1 MAINSNYIRP
11 QSEVHQLL
19 NVTVS
24 GGQSHGHA
32 CIIGAQY
39 DLYRY
44 GKEDLPAYTYG
55 KDTDAITLQY
65 DTDPS
70 GLIDYIVDEQS
81 IQIFGKNL
89 LAEVSEIADPIAR
102 DADSYTI
109 LKAPEGK
116 YWAAD
121 YSTEAADKLV
131 CPNYSVTIGDIILIK
146 PEQGELT
153 GEEKKARIVGLIA
166 SDDNP
171 VAFDKIRVSNNLFD
185 LDSEVTSL
193 TNVSV
198 CRSFTGVLDADND
211 HYRYTKDTNVVSIN
225 TGKSLNFKGKDD
237 DIACELLKC
246 HGEIYVEFRVLVSYQ
261 YDTVDGLIQLD
272 SIDDIQNK
280 LGSIDVN
287 NELAYAC
294 YSALKASDG
303 VSVYAVRVTDN
314 TPEAFLEAVQKTE
327 SNTKVYAFVP
337 VTTDLNCVER
347 IVEFNDSMST
357 ATVKKWRI
365 NIIGVDVNDSAKISY
380 DNQGIPLL
388 GNLYSKTSGNKSTIL
403 LQISETS
410 INNGFDVYQ
419 YSIGDIVTLQ
429 KEQPQREYVVKAI
442 LADNLVQLV
451 NNTDE
456 TLPQQNEVEFSI
468 KRSNSSTS
476 NINYAKHVA
485 GKFNSRR
492 TIAVWC
498 DGGKNDGITINNV
511 YIAAEIA
518 GLTSSAAPHQGIT
531 NVEIKSI
538 DNAPKMYSRYTQDQL
553 DDVAA
558 HGVLVIAQDTN
569 ATTPYIRHQ
578 LTTCPDKGILYSE
591 LSCTRTIDN
600 ISYGVADIVRYY
612 VGRANVVEQALRHIE
627 SALLTYWNSCTS
639 TVTDQLLGPVLV
651 NYDNYSIVQDPK
663 AMDRVIINVDYYIPS
678 PLNGISVY
686 QMVYVA
692 SVTL

>member
-1 MAINSNYIRP
+1 MANNSNYIRP

-44 GKEDLPAYTYG
+44 GKEELPAYKYG
-55 KDTDAITLQY
+55 DETDSITLQY
-65 DTDPS
+65 DTDPT
-70 GLIDYIVDEQS
+70 GMIDYIVDEQS
-81 IQIFGKNL
+81 IQLFGKDI
-89 LAEVSEIADPIAR
+89 LAKISTVAEAVEKDEEF
-102 DADSYTI
+102 YTV

-121 YSTEAADKLV
+121 YSTEAADSLV
-131 CPNYSVTIGDIILIK
+131 CEDYSVTIGDIIL
-146 PEQGELT
+146 T
-153 GEEKKARIVGLIA
+153 ADEKKAKVVALIA

-171 VAFDKIRVSNNLFD
+171 VAYDKIKVSTNLFD
-185 LDSEVTSL
+185 LSTDVTSL
-193 TNVSV
+193 TGISV
-198 CRSFTGVLDADND
+198 CKSFTGVLDNEFT
-211 HYRYTKDTNVVSIN
+211 YTKDTNVISVN
-225 TGKSLNFKGKDD
+225 TTEQQLDDIKGKDNKSVP
-237 DIACELLKC
+237 ATLVPG
-246 HGEIYVEFRVLVSYQ
+246 HGEVYVEFRVLVSYQ
-261 YDTVDGLIQLD
+261 HDTVDGLIQLD
-272 SIDDIQNK
+272 SVDDVQNK

-294 YSALKASDG
+294 YSALRSSDG
-303 VSVYAVRVTDN
+303 ISVYAVRVTDN

-327 SNTKVYAFVP
+327 SNSNVYAFVP
-337 VTTDLNCVER
+337 VTTDMSCVEK

-365 NIIGVDVNDSAKISY
+365 NIIGVDVSDSAKVSY
-380 DNQGIPLL
+380 DNQGIPLK
-388 GNLYSKTSGNKSTIL
+388 GNLYSKSSGNKTTNL
-403 LQISETS
+403 LEISEVS
-410 INNGFDVYQ
+410 IENGFDIYQ
-419 YSIGDIVTLQ
+419 YSIGDIITLQ
-429 KEQPQREYVVKAI
+429 EDQSQKEYAVKAI
-442 LADNLVQLV
+442 LADNLVQLIV
-451 NNTDE
+451 EGEGGTISTQTD
-456 TLPQQNEVEFSI
+456 VSFSI

-476 NINYAKHVA
+476 NISYAKFVA

-492 TIAVWC
+492 TVAVWC
-498 DGGKNDGITINNV
+498 DGGKNDGVTINNV

-518 GLTSSAAPHQGIT
+518 GLTSAAAPHQGIT

-538 DNAPKMYSRYTQDQL
+538 DSAPKMYSRYTQDQL

-591 LSCTRTIDN
+591 LSCTRNIDN

-612 VGRANVVEQALRHIE
+612 VGRANVVEQALQHIE
-627 SALLTYWNSCTS
+627 SALITYWNSCTG
-639 TVTDQLLGPVLV
+639 TVTDQLLGPALV
-651 NYDNYSIVQDPK
+651 NYGNYSIVQDPK
-663 AMDRVIINVDYYIPS
+663 AMDRIIINVDYYIPS
-678 PLNGISVY
+678 PLNGIAVY

>member
-1 MAINSNYIRP
+1 MANNSNYIRP

-44 GKEDLPAYTYG
+44 GKEDLPAYKYG
-55 KDTDAITLQY
+55 TDTASITLQY
-65 DTDPS
+65 DTDPT

-81 IQIFGKNL
+81 IQLFGKDI
-89 LAEVSEIADPIAR
+89 LAKVSTIADSVEK
-102 DADSYTI
+102 DGESYTV
-109 LKAPEGK
+109 LKAPSEK

-121 YSTEAADKLV
+121 YSTEAATKLV
-131 CPNYSVTIGDIILIK
+131 CTDYSVTIGDIILTA
-146 PEQGELT
+146 EG
-153 GEEKKARIVGLIA
+153 KKAKVVALIA

-171 VAFDKIRVSNNLFD
+171 VAFDKIKVSNNLFD
-185 LDSEVTSL
+185 LTSDATSL
-193 TNVSV
+193 TGVSV
-198 CRSFTGVLDADND
+198 CKSFTGVLDVPFT
-211 HYRYTKDTNVVSIN
+211 YTKDTNVVAVN
-225 TGKSLNFKGKDD
+225 TEEQTLTVKGKDNKPVT
-237 DIACELLKC
+237 CTLVTG
-246 HGEIYVEFRVLVSYQ
+246 HGEVYVEFRVLVSYQ
-261 YDTVDGLIQLD
+261 HDTVDGLIQLD
-272 SIDDIQNK
+272 SVDDVQNK

-303 VSVYAVRVTDN
+303 VSVYAVRVTSN

-327 SNTKVYAFVP
+327 SNSNVYAFVP
-337 VTTDLNCVER
+337 VTTDMSCVEK
-347 IVEFNDSMST
+347 IVEFNDAMST

-365 NIIGVDVNDSAKISY
+365 NIIGVDVNDSAKVSY
-380 DNQGIPLL
+380 DNQGIPLK
-388 GNLYSKTSGNKSTIL
+388 GTFYSKSSGDKKTYL
-403 LQISETS
+403 LQISEDS
-410 INNGFDVYQ
+410 IDNGFDVYQ
-419 YSIGDIVTLQ
+419 YSIGDIITIQ
-429 KEQPQREYVVKAI
+429 EAQPQIEYTVKAI
-442 LADNLVQLV
+442 LADNLLQLTAGPDSAQEEA
-451 NNTDE
+451 N
-456 TLPQQNEVEFSI
+456 FSI

-476 NINYAKHVA
+476 NISYAKHVA

-492 TIAVWC
+492 TVAVWC
-498 DGGKNDGITINNV
+498 DGGKNDGVTINNV

-538 DNAPKMYSRYTQDQL
+538 DSAPKMYSRYTQDQL
-553 DDVAA
+553 DDVAS

-578 LTTCPDKGILYSE
+578 LTTCPDKGILHSE
-591 LSCTRTIDN
+591 LSCTRNIDN
-600 ISYGVADIVRYY
+600 ISYGVADIVKYY
-612 VGRANVVEQALRHIE
+612 VGRANVVDQALQHIE
-627 SALLTYWNSCTS
+627 SALIAYWNSCAS
-639 TVTDQLLGPVLV
+639 TVTDQLLGPALV
-651 NYDNYSIVQDPK
+651 NYSNYSIVQDPK
-663 AMDRVIINVDYYIPS
+663 AMDRIIINVDYYIPS
-678 PLNGISVY
+678 PLNGIAVY

>member
-44 GKEDLPAYTYG
+44 GKEELPSYKYG
-55 KDTDAITLQY
+55 EETASITLQY
-65 DTDPS
+65 DTDPT

-81 IQIFGKNL
+81 IQLFGKDI
-89 LAEVSEIADPIAR
+89 LAKVITVT
-102 DADSYTI
+102 DSVEKDGEFYTV
-109 LKAPEGK
+109 LKAPTEK

-121 YSTEAADKLV
+121 YSTDAATKLV
-131 CPNYSVTIGDIILIK
+131 CENYSVTIGDIILTAD
-146 PEQGELT
+146 G
-153 GEEKKARIVGLIA
+153 KKAKVVALIA

-171 VAFDKIRVSNNLFD
+171 VAFDKIKVSNNLFD
-185 LDSEVTSL
+185 LTSDATSL
-193 TNVSV
+193 TGISV
-198 CRSFTGVLDADND
+198 CRSFTGVLDNTFT
-211 HYRYTKDTNVVSIN
+211 YTKDTNVVAVN
-225 TGKSLNFKGKDD
+225 TTEQTLTVKGKDNKPVT
-237 DIACELLKC
+237 CTLLTG
-246 HGEIYVEFRVLVSYQ
+246 HGEVYVEFRVLVSYQ
-261 YDTVDGLIQLD
+261 HDTVDGLIQLD
-272 SIDDIQNK
+272 SVDDIQNK

-303 VSVYAVRVTDN
+303 ITVYAVRVANN
-314 TPEAFLEAVQKTE
+314 TPEAFLESVQKTE
-327 SNTKVYAFVP
+327 SNSNVYAFVP
-337 VTTDLNCVER
+337 VTTDISCIEK
-347 IVEFNDSMST
+347 IVEFNDAMST

-365 NIIGVDVNDSAKISY
+365 NIIGVDVNDSAKVSY
-380 DNQGIPLL
+380 DNQGIPLR
-388 GNLYSKTSGNKSTIL
+388 GNFYSKSSGSKTTSL
-403 LQISETS
+403 LQISEDS
-410 INNGFDVYQ
+410 IANGFDVYQ
-419 YSIGDIVTLQ
+419 YSIGDIITLQ
-429 KEQPQREYVVKAI
+429 DDQAQTEYVVKAI

-451 NNTDE
+451 NGPGS
-456 TLPQQNEVEFSI
+456 LQAEVSFSI

-476 NINYAKHVA
+476 NINYAKYVA

-498 DGGKNDGITINNV
+498 DGGKNDGVIINNV

-518 GLTSSAAPHQGIT
+518 GLTSAAAPHQGIT

-538 DNAPKMYSRYTQDQL
+538 DSAPKMYSRYTQDQL

-591 LSCTRTIDN
+591 LSCTRNIDN
-600 ISYGVADIVRYY
+600 ISYGVADIVKYY
-612 VGRANVVEQALRHIE
+612 VGRANVVDQALQHIE
-627 SALLTYWNSCTS
+627 SALITYWNSCAS
-639 TVTDQLLGPVLV
+639 TVTDQLLGPALV
-651 NYDNYSIVQDPK
+651 NYSNYSIVQDPK
-663 AMDRVIINVDYYIPS
+663 AMDRIIINVDYYIPS
-678 PLNGISVY
+678 PLNGIAVY